1 VTPVASEQQL
11 RHYAWV
17 TDNRAKV
24 AKATGGKVAYIYLP
38 DTSMGGSTRF
48 NREFYAQVGKEGA
61 IIDER
66 FNGGGSLADQVIDAL
81 ARTPRNYASTREG
94 ADTVFPRGIFGPKV
108 MIINE
113 SAGLARLCAHAPP
126 HRGWP
131 RSARHRH
138 SGVPLCPD
146 RHHR

>member
-1 VTPVASEQQL
+1 M
-11 RHYAWV
+11 
-17 TDNRAKV
+17 
-24 AKATGGKVAYIYLP
+24 AYIYLP

-94 ADTVFPRGIFGPKV
+94 AGSNSPQPGKRT
-108 MIINE
+108 M
-113 SAGLARLCAHAPP
+113 LCKNRREPATE
-126 HRGWP
+126 RY
-131 RSARHRH
+131 
-138 SGVPLCPD
+138 
-146 RHHR
+146 